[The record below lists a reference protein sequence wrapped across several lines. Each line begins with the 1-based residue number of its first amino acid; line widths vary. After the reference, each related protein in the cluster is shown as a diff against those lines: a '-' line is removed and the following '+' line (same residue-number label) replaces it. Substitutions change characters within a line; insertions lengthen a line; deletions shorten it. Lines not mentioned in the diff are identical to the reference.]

1 MSTVDKIEFPESV
14 VQRRTERGENR
25 LVAWV
30 RRVPEGWWPWLLV
43 VSDALLIFV
52 AFVVAYL
59 LRYQLQLFRSVD
71 PAWQLT
77 FRDYLPLGLSLVAVV
92 LIAFRFSRVYPYR
105 AGRNVLEESWRIA
118 TAATAGVVVIIV
130 LSLAIQ
136 QTLFSR
142 LLFLYSALAITV
154 LLSLSRIAIYL
165 ARQYLR
171 AFDIGVRRVLLVG
184 AGDIGRSVMRTVAAR
199 PDYGYRLVGFLD
211 DNPAKRNT
219 DIGRFKALGAVD
231 SAREVIEQQQINVA
245 IICLPW
251 QTHRT
256 IQRLLRECEQLGVQA
271 YVVPDLFQVTKNQ
284 MTVADLNGIPL
295 ITTRDVSI
303 QGWNLILK
311 RVSDFVLAGFMALVA
326 LPIMA
331 VIAVAVKLDS
341 PGPVLYSQSRVGRNG
356 KEFRCFKFRSMV
368 DGAEQLQQ
376 QLDDLNESTG
386 PLFKMRD
393 DPRCTRVG
401 RWLRRLSLDELPQ
414 MINVFRGEMS
424 LIGPRPNLPSE
435 VAHYQEWHKKRLS
448 VSPGITGLWQVSG
461 RSDLTFDEMVLLD
474 IYYVENWSL
483 GLDLSILLR
492 SIPAV
497 LGARGAY

>member
-1 MSTVDKIEFPESV
+1 
-14 VQRRTERGENR
+14 
-25 LVAWV
+25 
-30 RRVPEGWWPWLLV
+30 
-43 VSDALLIFV
+43 
-52 AFVVAYL
+52 
-59 LRYQLQLFRSVD
+59 
-71 PAWQLT
+71 
-77 FRDYLPLGLSLVAVV
+77 
-92 LIAFRFSRVYPYR
+92 
-105 AGRNVLEESWRIA
+105 
-118 TAATAGVVVIIV
+118 
-130 LSLAIQ
+130 
-136 QTLFSR
+136 
-142 LLFLYSALAITV
+142 
-154 LLSLSRIAIYL
+154 
-165 ARQYLR
+165 
-171 AFDIGVRRVLLVG
+171 
-184 AGDIGRSVMRTVAAR
+184 
-199 PDYGYRLVGFLD
+199 
-211 DNPAKRNT
+211 
-219 DIGRFKALGAVD
+219 
-231 SAREVIEQQQINVA
+231 
-245 IICLPW
+245 
-251 QTHRT
+251 
-256 IQRLLRECEQLGVQA
+256 
-271 YVVPDLFQVTKNQ
+271 VPDLFQVTKNQ

-331 VIAVAVKLDS
+331 MIAVAVKLDS

-376 QLDDLNESTG
+376 QLDELNESTG